1 MALLAFDFD
10 LQPLSLVFGSEVLEG
25 TAGDAYVVPFDG
37 FIGGEVRRITAVL
50 QRTVVYEMPEL
61 KDKFNV
67 PLFGGDGRS
76 VSGRPPPAAKV
87 GEER

>member
-10 LQPLSLVFGSEVLEG
+10 LQPLSQVFGSEVLEG

-50 QRTVVYEMPEL
+50 QRTVGL
-61 KDKFNV
+61 
-67 PLFGGDGRS
+67 
-76 VSGRPPPAAKV
+76 
-87 GEER
+87 